1 MNRKLL
7 FLLSLAFTLIGSYGG
22 SAQASSESGSAIGN
36 VTVLASES
44 VLLQESGATTTSL
57 AIPGAG
63 ELFVTLTDLQF
74 PTSFSSLQYA
84 VSNAIDTLVAPTN
97 AGTTTTLDLTAPT
110 TLYANVFATVGQG
123 GAGLYNLTATFVS
136 AVPLPDSIGLLAS
149 GGLLIGL
156 LVLRRKPVRRSWA
169 DYAGD
174 ETGNAAVPG

>member
-1 MNRKLL
+1 MNRR
-7 FLLSLAFTLIGSYGG
+7 FLYSLSIVMALMCGYGG
-22 SAQASSESGSAIGN
+22 SAQASSESGTATGN
-36 VTVLASES
+36 VSVLASES
-44 VLLQESGATTTSL
+44 VLLQESGAMTTSL
-57 AIPGAG
+57 AIPGPG

-136 AVPLPDSIGLLAS
+136 AVPLPDSIGLLVS
-149 GGLLIGL
+149 GAFLIGL
-156 LVLRRKPVRRSWA
+156 LAMRRAPVRRSW
-169 DYAGD
+169 
-174 ETGNAAVPG
+174 